1 MAFVLECQLLV
12 ENVFWLGEGR
22 KAESLFLLNGLFEL
36 MFSLF
41 RAAVVYVFVGLI
53 RLYQLLIS
61 PFFGPACRFRPTCS
75 TYAVECLHSK
85 SLGNAL
91 FLILK
96 RIGRCH
102 PFSQGG
108 FDPVK
113 K

>member
-12 ENVFWLGEGR
+12 ENVFWLGEGK
-22 KAESLFLLNGLFEL
+22 KAENHFLLNGLFEL
-36 MFSLF
+36 MFSSF
-41 RAAVVYVFVGLI
+41 RAAIVYAFVGLI

-61 PFFGPACRFRPTCS
+61 PFFGPACRFHPTCS
-75 TYAVECLHSK
+75 NYAIGCLQSK
-85 SLGNAL
+85 SLISAL
-91 FLILK
+91 VLILK

-102 PFSQGG
+102 PFSRGG